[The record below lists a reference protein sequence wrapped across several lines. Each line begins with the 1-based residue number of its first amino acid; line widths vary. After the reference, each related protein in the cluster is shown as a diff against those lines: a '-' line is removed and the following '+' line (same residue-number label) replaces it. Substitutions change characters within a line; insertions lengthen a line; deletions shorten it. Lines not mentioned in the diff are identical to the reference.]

1 MLRTG
6 INTYD
11 KIDLDGVKARTRRV
25 RTGGRVGRLRI

>member
-25 RTGGRVGRLRI
+25 RAGGEPAA